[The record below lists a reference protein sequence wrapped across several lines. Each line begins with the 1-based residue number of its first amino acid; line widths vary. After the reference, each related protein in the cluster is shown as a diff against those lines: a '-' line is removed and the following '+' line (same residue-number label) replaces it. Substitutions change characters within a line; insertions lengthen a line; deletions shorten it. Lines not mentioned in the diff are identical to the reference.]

1 MTPPV
6 KNQVYTAEITG
17 YSSEGLGIARIGGQV
32 VFVHNAILGE
42 VCDILVMKV
51 LKNTAYGKAV
61 AWQSVSPHRV
71 EPDCPYYRRCGGCA
85 FRHMDYAGEL
95 EAKQRRVQDAL
106 RRVGGS
112 SVEVEEILGAAE
124 TLRYRNKGQYPV
136 SPEGKVGFYQARSH
150 CVTDIDTCLIQ
161 KPQADAAASALRRY
175 MAEHRVPGYDERT
188 GKGLVRHLY
197 VRTNQA
203 GQSLICIVVNG
214 DKLPHEEELVH
225 SMRRAV
231 PDAAGVV
238 LGINTARSNVILG
251 DRYRTLWG
259 KDTLTDTLCGHQF
272 RLSIPSFYQVNRE
285 QAEVLYRRA
294 VDYAGLTGAE
304 LVLDLYC
311 GAGTI
316 TLTMADRA
324 KKLIGAEIVPPA
336 VKNARENAR
345 ANGISNVEFFCGDA
359 SDIAV
364 KLAADDLRPDVICVD
379 PPRKGLAPEVI
390 DAMARMGPQRIVYV
404 SCDPATLG
412 RDVKLLEQ
420 GGYKARRAAAVDLFP
435 GTAHVETVILLSRKD
450 VYERIKF
457 DVNVEDLQGR
467 ASSTA
472 TYSEIKAYILE
483 KYGLKVSSLYIAQIK
498 DKCGFEKRDNYN
510 IGDGKS
516 KELICPPE
524 KEQAIMDAFRH
535 FGMLRD

>member
-95 EAKQRRVQDAL
+95 EAKRQRVQDAL

-412 RDVKLLEQ
+412 RDVKLLEHW
-420 GGYKARRAAAVDLFP
+420 GYKARRAAAVDLFP
-435 GTAHVETVILLSRKD
+435 GTAHVETVCLLEPAKNLPHISFTVNMEELPRPTRK
-450 VYERIKF
+450 
-457 DVNVEDLQGR
+457 G
-467 ASSTA
+467 A
-472 TYSEIKAYILE
+472 TYDEIKAYVSE
-483 KYGLKVSSLYIAQIK
+483 KHGLKVSSLYIAQIK
-498 DKCGFEKRDNYN
+498 EKHGLKERENYN
-510 IGDGKS
+510 IGNGKS
-516 KELICPPE
+516 KELVCPPE
-524 KEQAIMDAFRH
+524 KEQAILDAFKH
-535 FGMLRD
+535 FGMIK

>member
-95 EAKQRRVQDAL
+95 EAKRQRVQDAL

-420 GGYKARRAAAVDLFP
+420 RGYKARRAAAVDLFP
-435 GTAHVETVILLSRKD
+435 GTAHVETVCLLESAKNLPH
-450 VYERIKF
+450 ISF
-457 DVNVEDLQGR
+457 TVNMEDLPR
-467 ASSTA
+467 PTRKSA
-472 TYSEIKAYILE
+472 TYDEIKAYVSE
-483 KYGLKVSSLYIAQIK
+483 KHGLKVSSLYIAQIK
-498 DKCGFEKRDNYN
+498 EKHGLKERENYN
-510 IGDGKS
+510 IGNGKS
-516 KELICPPE
+516 KELVCPPE
-524 KEQAIMDAFRH
+524 KEQAILDAFKH
-535 FGMLRD
+535 FGMIK